1 MMKHFRSV
9 WTVAALSAAVLL
21 SGLAQAMEIRQFDK
35 MADDDQDEYAAHLVV
50 GAIRVLREAGQ
61 SEQAEKLRHL
71 FTDIK
76 PGDRASQ
83 GMVELE
89 VNLAAVS
96 AAEAKRQARNPN
108 LRHLTAEDAFKAVAE
123 DHGIALPES
132 FMTATARFQPKH
144 PPKN

>member
-1 MMKHFRSV
+1 MRRPSRLLC
-9 WTVAALSAAVLL
+9 AALVASAPLLFGSAAR
-21 SGLAQAMEIRQFDK
+21 AMEIQQFDK
-35 MADDDQDEYAAHLVV
+35 MADDDQDEYAGALVV

-61 SEQAEKLRHL
+61 SDQAEKLRHL

-76 PGDRASQ
+76 PGDRVSQ

-108 LRHLTAEDAFKAVAE
+108 LRHLTAADAFKAVAE
-123 DHGIALPES
+123 DHGITLPES
-132 FMTATARFQPKH
+132 FVTVTAHFQPKH